1 MMKARIALKSLAAA
15 AVLTAGMAGCASSPS
30 GCTNVPGA
38 VVGGVAGGLLGS
50 AVGGGTGRDVAIG
63 AGAATGAVVGSNYGC

>member
-1 MMKARIALKSLAAA
+1 MKRIVAKSIVAVAALGAL
-15 AVLTAGMAGCASSPS
+15 AGCGGNPS
-30 GCTNVPGA
+30 HENCTNVPGA

-50 AVGGGTGRDVAIG
+50 TVGRGTGRDVAVG